1 MALATRCPHCLTTFR
16 VANDQLKLHAG
27 LVRCGS
33 CQQTFNGVEHLIAL
47 DAAKTAVRPVTNSD
61 SQPAPVAPTTTERQ
75 VEQVSAPQHEDAL
88 DSFSGD
94 AFSTDTFSII
104 PPDLHES
111 SSVADLTVEHN
122 NTRAQNLQ
130 APAKAEV
137 VIESQ
142 PDSAASLD
150 FLLGDDESDVLIRPE
165 TPDATLAAKI
175 ELDTKAVTLDPADA
189 SWSVSDTP
197 DHQQQ
202 NADLEARHELHQKLE
217 GMQFS
222 TEADDDG
229 LHQQNESH
237 EHHEPHEPYIGEA
250 EAALAQHAALAED
263 SVSESSA
270 DMAAEDKPEFVIKA
284 EREQK
289 RGRLVRIGM
298 LLSCLF
304 LIPLLLLQAVYIF
317 RVQIAANLPESKA
330 PLVQVCGILHCKI
343 ELPAQIEHITLESNE
358 LQSLIP
364 DGNVFSLVMQLQN
377 NSTTLQS
384 WPYVE
389 LVLNDERDKAVLQ
402 KAFTPAQYLTDKAS
416 LTKGFAPKTQQNIKI
431 YFELPKLKASGY
443 HVSIF
448 YP

>member
-1 MALATRCPHCLTTFR
+1 MP
-16 VANDQLKLHAG
+16 
-27 LVRCGS
+27 
-33 CQQTFNGVEHLIAL
+33 
-47 DAAKTAVRPVTNSD
+47 
-61 SQPAPVAPTTTERQ
+61 
-75 VEQVSAPQHEDAL
+75 
-88 DSFSGD
+88 
-94 AFSTDTFSII
+94 
-104 PPDLHES
+104 
-111 SSVADLTVEHN
+111 VEHN
-122 NTRAQNLQ
+122 NTHAQTVQ
-130 APAKAEV
+130 APAETEV
-137 VIESQ
+137 VTESQ
-142 PDSAASLD
+142 PGSAASLD
-150 FLLGDDESDVLIRPE
+150 FLFGDDESDTLIHPE
-165 TPDATLAAKI
+165 TPDATLAAKV
-175 ELDTKAVTLDPADA
+175 ELDTKAVILDPADA

-197 DHQQQ
+197 DNQQQ

-222 TEADDDG
+222 TEADDNE
-229 LHQQNESH
+229 LHEPNEAH
-237 EHHEPHEPYIGEA
+237 DPHEPYIGEA

-304 LIPLLLLQAVYIF
+304 LAPLLMLQAVYIF

>member
-47 DAAKTAVRPVTNSD
+47 DVAKTAARPVTNSE
-61 SQPAPVAPTTTERQ
+61 SQAVPVPPITTERQ
-75 VEQVSAPQHEDAL
+75 VEPASAEEHKDAV
-88 DSFSGD
+88 DSFSDD
-94 AFSTDTFSII
+94 AFSADTFPII
-104 PPDLHES
+104 PPNLHENS
-111 SSVADLTVEHN
+111 PVADLPVEHN
-122 NTRAQNLQ
+122 NTHAQTVQ
-130 APAKAEV
+130 APAETEV
-137 VIESQ
+137 VTESQ
-142 PDSAASLD
+142 PGSAASLD
-150 FLLGDDESDVLIRPE
+150 FLFGDDESDTLIHPE
-165 TPDATLAAKI
+165 TPDATLAAKV
-175 ELDTKAVTLDPADA
+175 ELDTKAVILDPADA

-222 TEADDDG
+222 TEADDNE
-229 LHQQNESH
+229 LHEPNEAH
-237 EHHEPHEPYIGEA
+237 DPHEPYIGEA

-304 LIPLLLLQAVYIF
+304 LAPLLMLQAVYIF